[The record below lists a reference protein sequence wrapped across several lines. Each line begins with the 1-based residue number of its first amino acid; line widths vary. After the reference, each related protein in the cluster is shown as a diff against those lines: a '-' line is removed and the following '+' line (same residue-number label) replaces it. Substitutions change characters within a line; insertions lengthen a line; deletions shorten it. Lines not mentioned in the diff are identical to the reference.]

1 MTYVKK
7 ILLFSIFVI
16 VAVKSDTNLIINGDF
31 ESGAKEPW
39 ICNGCAGY
47 VVHPGHDSESSYI
60 VENRQAA
67 WSGPKQWLNVSNLAF
82 DGRYNFGYSIKADAP
97 VLLRWKIKVNPTENN
112 IIIKLTYFND
122 KEKKFFM
129 QIAN

>member
-1 MTYVKK
+1 MYIKQL
-7 ILLFSIFVI
+7 ILSIMFLVVS
-16 VAVKSDTNLIINGDF
+16 VASDTNLVINGDF

-47 VVHPGHDSESSYI
+47 VVHPGHDSDSSYI

-67 WSGPKQWLNVSNLAF
+67 WSGPKQWLNVSNLAA

-97 VLLRWKIKVNPTENN
+97 VLLRWKLKVMVSS
-112 IIIKLTYFND
+112 IKLLKNFKTSIY
-122 KEKKFFM
+122 
-129 QIAN
+129 